1 MKGVMMSKPFEIG
14 PDDDE
19 IINQLE
25 DSLAH
30 FLHAYSAATGINYWS
45 LMLMVFDI
53 SAGALGHVDQKATV
67 SLLDATAKMTKAQG
81 NPPAQ
86 VDRRRKAMFRLLERG
101 SFLTSTPK
109 GSA

>member
-1 MKGVMMSKPFEIG
+1 MSKPFEIG
-14 PDDDE
+14 PGDDE

-25 DSLAH
+25 KSLTD
-30 FLHAYSAATGINYWS
+30 FLHAYSAATGINYCS
-45 LMLMVFDI
+45 LILMVFDI
-53 SAGALGHVDQKATV
+53 SVGALGYVDQKATV
-67 SLLDATAKMTKAQG
+67 SLLDATAKMTKAQC

-86 VDRRRKAMFRLLERG
+86 VDRRRKAMCRLLERG